1 MITEQSRRQTD
12 DVSDVITDVD
22 AHKRPF
28 FMLLRKGSPCDAKIY
43 NYYASEVAD
52 GAFGGVI
59 IKDVTEFAHATRD
72 PMNAQTMWFQ
82 ETCGVSTES
91 MVFKDPSVKG
101 NNEMG
106 WQRLQAAKRH
116 NRAIERALLSNMEAR
131 QGDNVTLTDRT
142 RGAFM
147 WLQATAQTVTGAI
160 LAVPEG
166 QRPTA
171 NYAGTLAAFDET
183 ALVERIRLAAEQT
196 QDAVDLHGLL
206 GSRLKAAIDNMS
218 VYVPEKSGNVAV
230 RRINWDGKSGQTITR
245 AVSIIQT
252 GSGQVTAHPTF
263 DLYRTPETGAETA
276 YSSRSGIFIEPDLWE
291 LRHAHGGKP
300 GIFKELEDK
309 GGGKR
314 SFIRSCFMLVCKTP
328 KGQFRAEISA
338 DT

>member
-28 FMLLRKGSPCDAKIY
+28 YMLIKKGSPAPAKIF
-43 NYYASEVAD
+43 NFYASEVAD

-59 IKDVTEFAHATRD
+59 IKDVTEFPHSERD
-72 PMNAQTMWFQ
+72 PMNAHTMWFQ
-82 ETCGVSTES
+82 EACGVSTES
-91 MVFKDPSVKG
+91 LVFVDPSMKG

-131 QGDNVTLTDRT
+131 AGNNTDVTDRT

-147 WLQATAQTVTGAI
+147 WLSDTAQTVSAPL
-160 LAVPEG
+160 LAVPAG

-171 NYAGTLAAFDET
+171 NFTGTLATFDEE

-196 QDAVDLHGLL
+196 QDSVDLHGLL
-206 GSRLKAAIDNMS
+206 GSKLKAKIDLMS
-218 VYVPEKSGNVAV
+218 VYVAEKSGNIAV

-245 AVSIIQT
+245 AVSVIQT
-252 GSGQVTAHPTF
+252 GAGQVTAHATY
-263 DLYRTPETGAETA
+263 DLYRNPDTGAATA

-291 LRHAHGGKP
+291 IKPAPAGKP
-300 GIFKELEDK
+300 GLFKELEDK

-314 SFIRSCFMLVCKTP
+314 GFIRSCMMLVCRTP

-338 DT
+338 DS